1 MNDENVTDNIKDTAH
16 ESAFEEKEVNKERLP
31 KYSDADIPC
40 SESED
45 ESADESDAFDIKA
58 ELKKLPTKPGV
69 YIMHGPKDEII
80 YVGKAV
86 NLKNRVRQYFQ
97 SDKNKTDKIKKMIS
111 LIRRFEY
118 IVVDSEMEAL
128 VLENNLIKENSPKY
142 NTLLKDDKT
151 YPYIKV
157 TVGEHFPRV
166 MMTRKVKKDRSRYF
180 GPYTSGTAVR
190 DTIDLMHKL
199 FKIRSCSR
207 RLPEDTYK
215 ERPCLYYHM
224 GQCLGPC
231 NAFISEEDYR
241 RHIDRAVEFL
251 SGKYDYV
258 RKYLTDK
265 MQTAS
270 DALEFERAIEY
281 RELLNEIEVLAS
293 SQKVTDVN
301 MDDRDI
307 IGIGILGNDAAAQC
321 FFIRDG
327 RMIGRESLHLEV
339 DSKDD
344 ISDILSAFITQF
356 YSGTPYIPKEIWV
369 QADIQDKEL
378 LEKWLSESKGRA
390 VKIISP
396 KRGDKE
402 RLVEL
407 AVKNADNQLL
417 KDFEKLKRE
426 DKRTRGAQ
434 EEIRELL
441 GLSEL
446 HRIESYDI
454 SNISGVNSVGSMVVF
469 ADGKPKNSDY
479 RKFKIKTVK
488 GPDDYASMRE
498 VLTRRFKRGISGE
511 GESFSSLPDLIMM
524 DGGRG
529 QVNIALEVLGELGLD
544 IPVSGMVKDDG
555 HRTRGL
561 YFNNKEIP
569 IDTRSEAFKL
579 ITRVQDETHRFAIE
593 YHRSLRSKEQVHSIL
608 DDIEGIG
615 EVRRRALMKYFK
627 SVDEIKKASIEEL
640 SEPEGMNLAAAES
653 VYSFF
658 H

>member
-1 MNDENVTDNIKDTAH
+1 M
-16 ESAFEEKEVNKERLP
+16 
-31 KYSDADIPC
+31 
-40 SESED
+40 
-45 ESADESDAFDIKA
+45 FDIKA

-111 LIRRFEY
+111 LISRFEY

-157 TVGEHFPRV
+157 TVDEHFPRV
-166 MMTRKVKKDRSRYF
+166 FMTRKVLKDKARYF
-180 GPYTSGTAVR
+180 GPYTSGTAVK
-190 DTIDLMHKL
+190 DTIDLLHKL
-199 FKIRSCSR
+199 FRIRSCSR

-215 ERPCLYYHM
+215 ERPCLYHHL

-231 NAFISEEDYR
+231 NAYVDEEVYH
-241 RHIDRAVEFL
+241 RHVEHVLEFL

-258 RKYLTDK
+258 KNYLKEK

-270 DALEFERAIEY
+270 DSLEFEKAIEY
-281 RELLNEIEVLAS
+281 RELLSEIESLSA
-293 SQKVTDVN
+293 SQKVTQVS

-307 IGIGILGNDAAAQC
+307 IGIGILGNDAVAQC

-339 DSKDD
+339 DAKD
-344 ISDILSAFITQF
+344 SMGSILSAFISQF
-356 YSGTPYIPKEIWV
+356 YSGTPYIPKELW
-369 QADIQDKEL
+369 IQDEPDDREL
-378 LEKWLSESKGRA
+378 LENWLTAARGKSVRI
-390 VKIISP
+390 VVP
-396 KRGDKE
+396 KKGDKE
-402 RLVEL
+402 KLVEM

-417 KDFEKLKRE
+417 RDFEKLKRE
-426 DKRTRGAQ
+426 DVRTKGAQ
-434 EEIRELL
+434 EEIRALI
-441 GLSEL
+441 GLESL

-454 SNISGVNSVGSMVVF
+454 SNISGFNSVGSMVVF
-469 ADGKPKNSDY
+469 TDGKPKTSDY
-479 RKFKIKTVK
+479 RKFRIKTVS

-498 VLTRRFKRGISGE
+498 VLTRRFIRGLNQD

-524 DGGRG
+524 DGGKG
-529 QVNIALEVLGELGLD
+529 QVHIAEEVLGELGLD

-561 YFNNKEIP
+561 YYRGREMP
-569 IDTRSEAFKL
+569 IDLHSEAFKL
-579 ITRVQDETHRFAIE
+579 ITRIQDETHRFAIE
-593 YHRSLRSKEQVHSIL
+593 YHKSLRSKAQVHSVL
-608 DDIEGIG
+608 DDIKGIG
-615 EVRRRALMKYFK
+615 DVRRKALMRYFK
-627 SVDEIKKASIEEL
+627 SIEAIKGASVEEL
-640 SEPEGMNLAAAES
+640 AEADGMNAAAAES
-653 VYSFF
+653 VYEFF
-658 H
+658 HKET